1 MRRAPAVLAAVLI
14 VMSALSGCGDDSES
28 LEGVAI
34 SGDLGEEPTV
44 ETTEDFKAD
53 GTQSAEVSVGD
64 GAQLAKDSV
73 VEAKIGV
80 FDNEG
85 TLVQGNY
92 DRDENEQID
101 LAAAQAPWL
110 GELVGAHVGSRVAVS
125 MPVSEIV
132 GPEGA
137 PQAGL
142 EPDEPML
149 FLVDVLEEAEGPLSG
164 PEGKSVEPPADAPTV
179 VEEDGKVTGVDFSDA
194 PKDPP
199 SELQVIPLTE
209 GEGPE
214 VEEGQQ
220 VTLNYLGVVW
230 GEDEAVRQLLR
241 AGRSDGVPDQQ
252 GQPHR
257 RLGRGD
263 PRGQGRQPR
272 HADHPARPRL
282 RCAGRGPG
290 HPGQRHAGVR
300 HRRAGRQ
307 LTPTW

>member
-1 MRRAPAVLAAVLI
+1 MRRVPAVLAAVLI
-14 VMSALSGCGDDSES
+14 ATTALAGCGDDGES

-34 SGDLGEEPTV
+34 SGDLGEEPKV
-44 ETTEDFKAD
+44 ATTEDFKAD
-53 GTQSAEVSVGD
+53 GTQSAEVTVGD
-64 GAQLAKDSV
+64 GAQLAEDSV

-92 DRDENEQID
+92 DRDENEKID

-125 MPVSEIV
+125 IPVSEIV
-132 GPEGA
+132 GPKGA

-142 EPDEPML
+142 EAGEPML

-199 SELQVIPLTE
+199 GELQVIPLIE

-230 GEDEAVRQLLR
+230 GEEKPFDSSYERGAPTAYPISKGSLIDGWVEAIP
-241 AGRSDGVPDQQ
+241 GVKVGSRVMLIVPPDLGYGAQ
-252 GQPHR
+252 GGGPDIPGNATLVFVIDV
-257 RLGRGD
+257 LG
-263 PRGQGRQPR
+263 
-272 HADHPARPRL
+272 
-282 RCAGRGPG
+282 
-290 HPGQRHAGVR
+290 VS
-300 HRRAGRQ
+300 
-307 LTPTW
+307 